1 MISKNLF
8 SAIAYAYSG
17 SPWILWALALSQ
29 AVVAMLFL
37 FPERDAFP
45 GSAWIGALS
54 ALLALFYCGGI
65 TYYLGHR
72 SEFTTDRAKPV
83 GSRRS

>member
-1 MISKNLF
+1 
-8 SAIAYAYSG
+8 
-17 SPWILWALALSQ
+17 
-29 AVVAMLFL
+29 MLFL

-65 TYYLGHR
+65 IYYLGHR